1 MTNHG
6 DTLTAAHVVEKC
18 PHPQLR
24 LAGDSTAARVI
35 ARDKQND
42 LALLRAD
49 IHPTDIAH
57 LRLSVRQGED
67 VAVYGFPL
75 AGLLASGGNITT
87 GNVAALAGIGD
98 DSRFLQISAPVQ
110 PGNSGGPLLDQSG
123 NVIGIVVSK
132 LDALKVA
139 SLIED
144 IPQNVNFAIKA
155 SVAGGFL
162 DANNVAYESGQAGAK
177 LPLADIAERA
187 KTFTVGIVCGR

>member
-1 MTNHG
+1 M
-6 DTLTAAHVVEKC
+6 VEKC

-24 LAGDSTAARVI
+24 LAGESTIAPVS
-35 ARDKQND
+35 ARDKPND

-49 IHPTDIAH
+49 IRAIDIAF

-67 VAVYGFPL
+67 VAVYGF
-75 AGLLASGGNITT
+75 LLASGGDITT

-98 DSRFLQISAPVQ
+98 DSRYLQISAPVQ

-132 LDALKVA
+132 LDALKVV
-139 SLIED
+139 SLFRD

-155 SVAGGFL
+155 SVAAGSL
-162 DANNVAYESGQAGAK
+162 DANSIAYENGQAGAR
-177 LPLADIAERA
+177 LALADVAERA
-187 KTFTVGIVCGR
+187 RMFTVGIACGR